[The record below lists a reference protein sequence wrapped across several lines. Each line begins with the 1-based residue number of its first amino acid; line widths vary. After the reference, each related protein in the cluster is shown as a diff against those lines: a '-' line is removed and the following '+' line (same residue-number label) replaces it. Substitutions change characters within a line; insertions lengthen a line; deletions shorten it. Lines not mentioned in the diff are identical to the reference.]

1 MENNFNKCPEIR
13 FSELS
18 KGQVRTRAE
27 KLCKF
32 LSQTHAYKLRS
43 KKPKQPQ
50 RAGKPKAT
58 KTIKTQ
64 QQQKP
69 RSHKSRKSKKK
80 TQKPESQAGN
90 RTDRQTAT
98 VDTPIDQT
106 DRQTSTS

>member
-50 RAGKPKAT
+50 RAKKPKAT

-80 TQKPESQAGN
+80 HKSQRA
-90 RTDRQTAT
+90 RLETEK
-98 VDTPIDQT
+98 IDKQLL
-106 DRQTSTS
+106 